1 MKTSYIYVLAAIS
14 SKTKSSIK
22 IYQSTM
28 CNVYRSVGSLTT
40 IKSHLQRN
48 NVTGLTSLN
57 ELIAFQKNYSTS
69 RQQIISKHE
78 LSITQEKND
87 LNSEISQLDQLIKVT
102 KTALEEDLRKEIE
115 QLKQQLHCLSTSSKN
130 IIRSLINYFK
140 KNSLKRKIRNSEL
153 NFDSKISF
161 ELGQSINTL
170 TEKNNR
176 YHFITSHFNDAVQES
191 SRASLW
197 ELERK
202 KKVIDEINSSIY
214 GAIGEQKVVKELEN
228 LSNDYFL
235 INDFCLSF
243 SPPIYNRQEND
254 HIRSIQIDHLLVSPF
269 GVFLIETKNWS
280 HQSLN
285 NLSLRSPVQQIK
297 RTNFAL
303 YKMLSGEIPGL
314 LNLNQHHWG
323 ERKIPI
329 KNLIVLTNHKPNE
342 EFQYVK
348 VVTLSELLSYIKYFK
363 PSFSS
368 METQVIAKYLLN
380 LTNNHFA

>member
-1 MKTSYIYVLAAIS
+1 MLAAIS

-87 LNSEISQLDQLIKVT
+87 LNSEISQLDQLIKAK
-102 KTALEEDLRKEIE
+102 KTAIEEDLRKEIE

-140 KNSLKRKIRNSEL
+140 KYSLKRKIRNSEL

-161 ELGQSINTL
+161 ELGESFNTL

-191 SRASLW
+191 SRDSLW

-243 SPPIYNRQEND
+243 SRPIYNRQEND

-348 VVTLSELLSYIKYFK
+348 ILTLSELLSYIKYFK

>member
-1 MKTSYIYVLAAIS
+1 
-14 SKTKSSIK
+14 
-22 IYQSTM
+22 
-28 CNVYRSVGSLTT
+28 
-40 IKSHLQRN
+40 
-48 NVTGLTSLN
+48 
-57 ELIAFQKNYSTS
+57 
-69 RQQIISKHE
+69 
-78 LSITQEKND
+78 
-87 LNSEISQLDQLIKVT
+87 LDQFINLK
-102 KTALEEDLRKEIE
+102 KTALEEDLRKEIA
-115 QLKQQLHCLSTSSKN
+115 QLQQQLHCLSASSKN
-130 IIRSLINYFK
+130 IIRSLIDYFK
-140 KNSLKRKIRNSEL
+140 KHSLKRKIHNSEL
-153 NFDSKISF
+153 NFNSKISF
-161 ELGQSINTL
+161 ELRQSINTL

-176 YHFITSHFNDAVQES
+176 YQFITSHFNEAVQES

-202 KKVIDEINSSIY
+202 KKVIEQINSSIY
-214 GAIGEQKVVKELEN
+214 GAIGEQKVVKELKN

-243 SPPIYNRQEND
+243 FPPIYNRQED
-254 HIRSIQIDHLLVSPF
+254 EHIRSIQIDHLLVSPF

-280 HQSLN
+280 DQSLN

-303 YKMLSGEIPGL
+303 YKMLSGEIFGR

-329 KNLIVLTNHKPNE
+329 KNLIVLTNHKPTE

-363 PSFSS
+363 PGFSGT
-368 METQVIAKYLLN
+368 ETQVIAKYLLN
-380 LTNNHFA
+380 LANNNFA

>member
-1 MKTSYIYVLAAIS
+1 
-14 SKTKSSIK
+14 
-22 IYQSTM
+22 M

-87 LNSEISQLDQLIKVT
+87 LNSEISQLDQLIKVK
-102 KTALEEDLRKEIE
+102 KTAIEEDLRKEIE
-115 QLKQQLHCLSTSSKN
+115 QLQQQLNCLSTSSKN

-140 KNSLKRKIRNSEL
+140 KHSLKRKIRNSEL

-280 HQSLN
+280 DQSLN

-348 VVTLSELLSYIKYFK
+348 VITLSELLSYIKYFK

-368 METQVIAKYLLN
+368 TETQVIAKYLLN

>member
-1 MKTSYIYVLAAIS
+1 
-14 SKTKSSIK
+14 
-22 IYQSTM
+22 M

-40 IKSHLQRN
+40 IKSHLHRN
-48 NVTGLTSLN
+48 NVTGFTSVN

-87 LNSEISQLDQLIKVT
+87 LNSEISQLDELIKVK
-102 KTALEEDLRKEIE
+102 KTAIEEDLRKEIE
-115 QLKQQLHCLSTSSKN
+115 QLKQQLDFLSTSSKN

-140 KNSLKRKIRNSEL
+140 KRSLKREIRDSEL
-153 NFDSKISF
+153 DFDLKVSF
-161 ELGQSINTL
+161 EIGQLNNAL
-170 TEKNNR
+170 TEKNSRN
-176 YHFITSHFNDAVQES
+176 HFITYHFNDAVQES

-202 KKVIDEINSSIY
+202 KKVIDEINNAIY

-254 HIRSIQIDHLLVSPF
+254 QIRSIQIDHLLVSPF

-280 HQSLN
+280 EQSLN

-380 LTNNHFA
+380 LTNSQFA

>member
-1 MKTSYIYVLAAIS
+1 
-14 SKTKSSIK
+14 
-22 IYQSTM
+22 M
-28 CNVYRSVGSLTT
+28 CNVYRSIGSLTT

-48 NVTGLTSLN
+48 NVTGFTSLN
-57 ELIAFQKNYSTS
+57 ELIAFQKNYSSS

-78 LSITQEKND
+78 LSLTQEKKD
-87 LNSEISQLDQLIKVT
+87 LNTEITHLDQLIKL
-102 KTALEEDLRKEIE
+102 KKANLEEAFQKEIE
-115 QLKQQLHCLSTSSKN
+115 QLKQELHFHSSSKN
-130 IIRSLINYFK
+130 IIQSLINYFK
-140 KNSLKRKIRNSEL
+140 IKSLKRKIRNSEL
-153 NFDSKISF
+153 DFHTKISF

-170 TEKNNR
+170 GEKNNR
-176 YHFITSHFNDAVQES
+176 YQFITSRFNDAVQES

-202 KKVIDEINSSIY
+202 KKVIDEINSFIY

-269 GVFLIETKNWS
+269 GIFLIETKNWS
-280 HQSLN
+280 GQSLN
-285 NLSLRSPVQQIK
+285 NVSLRSPVQQIK

-303 YKMLSGEIPGL
+303 YKMLTGKKTGL
-314 LNLNQHHWG
+314 FNLTQHHWG
-323 ERKIPI
+323 QRKIPI
-329 KNLIVLTNHKPNE
+329 KNLIVLINHKPDE

-348 VVTLSELLSYIKYFK
+348 TVTLSELISYIKYFK
-363 PSFSS
+363 PTFSS
-368 METQVIAKYLLN
+368 TETQAIAKYLLN
-380 LTNNHFA
+380 LTNNHYA

>member
-1 MKTSYIYVLAAIS
+1 
-14 SKTKSSIK
+14 
-22 IYQSTM
+22 M

-69 RQQIISKHE
+69 RQQIISEHE

-87 LNSEISQLDQLIKVT
+87 LNSEISQLDQLIKVK
-102 KTALEEDLRKEIE
+102 KTAIEEDLRKEIE
-115 QLKQQLHCLSTSSKN
+115 ELKQQLHCLSTSSKN

-140 KNSLKRKIRNSEL
+140 KHLLKRKIRNSEL

-191 SRASLW
+191 SRDSLW

-202 KKVIDEINSSIY
+202 KKVIDEINNSIY

-243 SPPIYNRQEND
+243 SSPIYNRQEND

-280 HQSLN
+280 DQSLN

-303 YKMLSGEIPGL
+303 YKLLSGEIPGL

-348 VVTLSELLSYIKYFK
+348 IVTLSELLSYIKYFK

-368 METQVIAKYLLN
+368 TETQVIANYLVN
-380 LTNNHFA
+380 LSRNHSA

>member
-1 MKTSYIYVLAAIS
+1 
-14 SKTKSSIK
+14 
-22 IYQSTM
+22 M
-28 CNVYRSVGSLTT
+28 CNVYRPVGSLTT

-48 NVTGLTSLN
+48 NVAGIASLN

-69 RQQIISKHE
+69 RLHIISEHE
-78 LSITQEKND
+78 LSIAQEKTA
-87 LNSEISQLDQLIKVT
+87 LNSEISQLDQLIKV
-102 KTALEEDLRKEIE
+102 KKIAIEEGLREEIE
-115 QLKQQLHCLSTSSKN
+115 QLKQQLHSLSTPSKN
-130 IIRSLINYFK
+130 IVQSLINYFK
-140 KNSLKRKIRNSEL
+140 KRSFKRKIQNSEL
-153 NFDSKISF
+153 DFNSKISF
-161 ELGQSINTL
+161 ELSHSINTL

-176 YHFITSHFNDAVQES
+176 YHFITSRFNDAVQES
-191 SRASLW
+191 ARASLW

-243 SPPIYNRQEND
+243 SRPIYNRQEND
-254 HIRSIQIDHLLVSPF
+254 YIKSIQIDHLLVSPF

-280 HQSLN
+280 DRSLN

-303 YKMLSGEIPGL
+303 YKMLSGEIPEL
-314 LNLNQHHWG
+314 LNLSQHHWG
-323 ERKIPI
+323 TRKIPI
-329 KNLIVLTNHKPNE
+329 KNLIVLTNNKPNE

-348 VVTLSELLSYIKYFK
+348 IVTLSELLSYIKYFK
-363 PSFSS
+363 PSFSGT
-368 METQVIAKYLLN
+368 ETQAIAKYLLN
-380 LTNNHFA
+380 FTNNYVA

>member
-1 MKTSYIYVLAAIS
+1 
-14 SKTKSSIK
+14 
-22 IYQSTM
+22 M
-28 CNVYRSVGSLTT
+28 CNVYRPVGSLTT

-57 ELIAFQKNYSTS
+57 ELITFQNNYSAS

-87 LNSEISQLDQLIKVT
+87 LNSEISQLDQLIKVK
-102 KTALEEDLRKEIE
+102 KTDIEEGLRKEIE

-140 KNSLKRKIRNSEL
+140 KHSLKRKIRNFEL
-153 NFDSKISF
+153 NLDAKISF
-161 ELGQSINTL
+161 ELGESINTL

-228 LSNDYFL
+228 LSNDYSL

-254 HIRSIQIDHLLVSPF
+254 QIRSIQIDHLLVSPF

-280 HQSLN
+280 DQSLN

-348 VVTLSELLSYIKYFK
+348 IVTLSELLSYIKYFK

-368 METQVIAKYLLN
+368 TETQIIAKYLLN